1 MDAQLNSLNK
11 GVVTPILKTLSQHLK
26 LPDLAE
32 LYLLTTAAV
41 SLNRQ
46 SHMFQ
51 FASDTFGL
59 FRITE
64 AQHLSLWDEQ
74 LVKDPD
80 LASKIRGLASQHQF
94 LQSPHQELNINLNYA
109 TAIAAFALSLMPKS
123 FEVGLSLHQQI
134 ALINQAF
141 PGFKGINRREWQQAN
156 ARLNTQDTETCLLSP
171 SKHNNPVAV
180 CA

>member
-1 MDAQLNSLNK
+1 MDAQLNSLNNA
-11 GVVTPILKTLSQHLK
+11 VINPILGTLSKHLT

-32 LYLLTTAAV
+32 LYLLTIAAV

-46 SHMFQ
+46 TSLFHFE
-51 FASDTFGL
+51 SDTYGL
-59 FRITE
+59 FRVTE
-64 AQHLSLWDEQ
+64 TQHQTLWDEH

-80 LASKIRGLASQHQF
+80 LASKVRGLASQHQF

-109 TAIAAFALSLMPKS
+109 TAIAAFALSLLPKS

-134 ALINQAF
+134 ALINEVF
-141 PGFKGINRREWQQAN
+141 PGFKGISRREWQNANHRLRTQGTQA
-156 ARLNTQDTETCLLSP
+156 CLLSP
-171 SKHNNPVAV
+171 AKIGSSVAE

>member
-11 GVVTPILKTLSQHLK
+11 GVVTPILKTLTQHLR
-26 LPDLAE
+26 LPDLTE

-46 SHMFQ
+46 THMFQ
-51 FASDTFGL
+51 FAPDTFGL

-64 AQHLSLWDEQ
+64 HQHLSLWDQ
-74 LVKDPD
+74 HLVKNPD

-94 LQSPHQELNINLNYA
+94 LQSPHQELNVNLNYA
-109 TAIAAFALSLMPKS
+109 TAIAAFAISLMPKS
-123 FEVGLSLHQQI
+123 YEVGLSLHQQI
-134 ALINQAF
+134 ALMNQIF

-156 ARLNTQDTETCLLSP
+156 TRLNTQDTGTCLLSP
-171 SKHNNPVAV
+171 SKERNPVPV